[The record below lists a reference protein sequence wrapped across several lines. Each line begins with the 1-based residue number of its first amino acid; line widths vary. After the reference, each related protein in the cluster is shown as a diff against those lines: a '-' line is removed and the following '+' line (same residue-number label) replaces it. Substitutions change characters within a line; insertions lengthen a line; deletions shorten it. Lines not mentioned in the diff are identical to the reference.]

1 MNYGMVVLISLLV
14 VVLIM
19 GCSEQSQVSSAGRLS
34 EKGITMDLWPKEYLG
49 EEGKSRGVVQPSK
62 GDNIIRLTEV
72 SIPSMTVYK
81 ACSEKGR
88 TPAVLVCPGGGYN
101 ILAMNLE
108 GTEIAAWLNT
118 QGITA
123 VVLKYRVP
131 NNRKGALQDV
141 QRAMGIIRGRAEE
154 FNIDPDR
161 LGVMGFSA
169 GGNLSAKLSTN
180 FVERSYKPIDMMDE
194 FSCRPDF
201 AMLVYPHLVG
211 EDGNLA
217 EEIKV
222 TSATPR
228 TILIHAEDDWV
239 KPESSILYF
248 LALKEAKVPA
258 ELHVFPTG
266 GHGYGLRPSEHAVSG
281 WPELCNTWLMKM
293 GIVK

>member
-1 MNYGMVVLISLLV
+1 MNYGMVVLVSFLV
-14 VVLIM
+14 AVYVG
-19 GCSEQSQVSSAGRLS
+19 GCSGQSQISSAGRLS
-34 EKGITMDLWPKEYLG
+34 EKEITMDLWPEEYLG
-49 EEGKSRGVVQPSK
+49 EKGKSRGVVQPSK
-62 GDNIIRLTEV
+62 GDDIVRITEV
-72 SIPSMTVYK
+72 SIPSMTVYQ
-81 ACSEKGR
+81 ACSGKGR
-88 TPAVLVCPGGGYN
+88 APAVLVCPGGGYS

-108 GTEIAAWLNT
+108 GTEIAVWLNV

-131 NNRKGALQDV
+131 NNRKGAFEDV

-154 FNIDPDR
+154 FNIDSER
-161 LGVMGFSA
+161 LGVIGFSA

-180 FVERSYKPIDMMDE
+180 FAQRSYKPIDKMDE

-201 AMLVYPHLVG
+201 AMLVYPYLVG
-211 EDGNLA
+211 EDGKLA
-217 EEIKV
+217 DEIKV

-228 TILIHAEDDWV
+228 TILIHAQDDWI

-266 GHGYGLRPSEHAVSG
+266 GHGYGLRPTEHAVSG
-281 WPELCNTWLMKM
+281 WPELCNSWLGKM